1 GEQML
6 GEVATAGGRVVE
18 GIELLIALAVVAAGG
33 AVAEIAVGVVFGF
46 EIFVDF
52 FQALEIVGV
61 AGFLDD
67 KRLLAFA
74 ELFARLAL
82 LSGRAFAIDG
92 SALLL
97 AQLQDRIIL

>member
-1 GEQML
+1 ML
-6 GEVATAGGRVVE
+6 GEVAAAGSGVVE
-18 GIELLIALAVVAAGG
+18 GVELLIALAVVAAGG
-33 AVAEIAVGVVFGF
+33 AMAEVAVGVVFGF
-46 EIFVDF
+46 EVLVDF
-52 FQALEIVGV
+52 FEALEIVGV

-82 LSGRAFAIDG
+82 LRGRAFAIDG

-97 AQLQDRIIL
+97 AQLQDRVIL